1 MKRVQSTHTL
11 AEMVR
16 IVNSSVEDSSGGL
29 ILDEDDDTG
38 KLYGGVSIWRPK
50 YGRRTKARY
59 APLRMEDTLHNKD
72 EDNKKDWRLKQSEG
86 GVDSL
91 FHDQETSMQDH
102 STTATIVHHH
112 RHHHRYEYVI
122 VVDDDDDDELEVV
135 VEEVAKDG
143 LEEQEHNG
151 RYNTAAID

>member
-1 MKRVQSTHTL
+1 MNSNTPSHNASPSFGSQVEKKREKKKKLMMKRVQSTHTL
-11 AEMVR
+11 TEMVR

-38 KLYGGVSIWRPK
+38 KLYGGVSIWRQK

-86 GVDSL
+86 
-91 FHDQETSMQDH
+91 
-102 STTATIVHHH
+102 
-112 RHHHRYEYVI
+112 
-122 VVDDDDDDELEVV
+122 
-135 VEEVAKDG
+135 
-143 LEEQEHNG
+143 
-151 RYNTAAID
+151 